1 MKFFTLLA
9 FALCSILHPASSHAA
24 FDIIDDSG
32 NTVEFHSKIVKNTD
46 GIIND
51 DLSTITFSFVSVD
64 SNGVKQPPQTLGSL
78 NNPIYTFSE
87 LKSAAT
93 RENIKG
99 HAKIL
104 GALVVFA
111 ATSEAATIVISTVG
125 LGEAFTAA
133 VFGKLPVATIVV
145 SLLES
150 SIIIGELVYFFKKI
164 NPFRNYEKAGFL
176 ADEALQDKDQ
186 HSDNA
191 MDSAKV
197 LDELLKE
204 IHS

>member
-1 MKFFTLLA
+1 MSSIVLFIPRTLPSSGTDCGLLA

-133 VFGKLPVATIVV
+133 VFGKLPI
-145 SLLES
+145 LIMPWILQKF
-150 SIIIGELVYFFKKI
+150 LM
-164 NPFRNYEKAGFL
+164 NY
-176 ADEALQDKDQ
+176 
-186 HSDNA
+186 
-191 MDSAKV
+191 
-197 LDELLKE
+197 
-204 IHS
+204 